1 MICDTL
7 PDAPIESHHEL
18 IGEVMTDPVRKTQ
31 KMVSW
36 DIPVDSTM
44 STLVHR
50 PKIAQPR
57 TTADM
62 EVESASEDEGFSIVH
77 RPTSYALVT
86 PDEPLTSPELI
97 PSAPTG
103 ASAPTDS
110 GGSSDDD
117 WTML

>member
-7 PDAPIESHHEL
+7 PDAPTGSHHGP
-18 IGEVMTDPVRKTQ
+18 IGEVIDHPVRKTQ

-36 DIPVDSTM
+36 DVPVDSTT

-77 RPTSYALVT
+77 RPSSSALVT
-86 PDEPLTSPELI
+86 PDEPMTSPELI

-103 ASAPTDS
+103 ESVATDS
-110 GGSSDDD
+110 GTSSDDD